1 MRLKRVNAR
10 AVRRACRAATMAA
23 VALAAP
29 LALPGQ
35 GVARL
40 DEAIAGLS
48 VPMRVL
54 VIAAHPDDE
63 DTQLITWLAR
73 GRHVETAYLSLTR
86 GDGGQNLL
94 GNELG
99 EALGTIRTEE
109 LLAARRIDGGRQY
122 FTRAY
127 DFGFSKSSDET
138 FRHWPKDSI
147 LRDVVTAVRSF
158 KPHVIVSMFS
168 GTPRDGHGHHQAAGI
183 LAREAYD
190 IAADTVRFPRS
201 ATGGFGGWT
210 PLKFYRGAWGAQG
223 SDKVLRIN
231 VGEFDPLIQRS
242 YAEVAAESR
251 SQHKSQA
258 FGSLQPKGARFTQ
271 VLREA
276 SRVNESQAPGTEKSL
291 FDGIDTTWARFKAP
305 GTQPAV
311 ARVIDQMQS
320 AIRAVQAAPYL
331 RDPSSA
337 AAPLTDLAVDLALLG
352 AAPGV
357 SATRLDPAT
366 RQPIF
371 LRVSDDLRAAAQI
384 AYRKTTEAIA
394 LATGVAIE
402 AEIPREQIAAGD
414 SAPLKLT
421 VYNRGRVPVRA
432 EPSYMFSC
440 QRGRPLP
447 GGGVRFDSVLVW
459 ADSVATILPDSAR
472 TWKGF
477 ECAGQ
482 VVAGDGPWWLRSP
495 RRGDTFAAAS
505 VVQSENEVSR
515 GALARVRLTVG
526 SESGVPV
533 EIDAPIVYRYADPL
547 RGDVSRP
554 LAYVPE
560 ISVTLDRAI
569 EYAPARAPLVR
580 QLRVELRSAA
590 TAPRAVRVSLRLP
603 AGLRADS
610 ATREVTLPGYG
621 AVRSATF
628 TVRGELPPGRHT
640 IAVVAESN
648 GKRFTNGYTPIEYD
662 HIRPQRLYRDAAVAI
677 EAVDLTIPP
686 DAVIAYIQGVGD
698 NSAAMLQQLGLRVT
712 TLNPTDIP
720 KTDLSRYNA
729 IVVGTRAYE
738 SNDALVANNA
748 ALLDYVKRGGT
759 MVVQYGQTEMQKP
772 GIMPF
777 PVTISRPADR
787 VTDEAS
793 PIRVLDPKARV
804 LTYPNAIADADFAGW
819 LQDRSLYMPRT
830 HAPEYAPVL
839 STNDPG
845 EQPNDGA
852 ILVAKYGSGTYVYT
866 TLAFFRQLPNGV
878 PGAARLF
885 VNLLAAKA
893 PDKTVVP

>member
-1 MRLKRVNAR
+1 MWFRRLNAR
-10 AVRRACRAATMAA
+10 AMRRAASA
-23 VALAAP
+23 VLLLFGALTAP
-29 LALPGQ
+29 PALPGQ

-40 DEAIAGLS
+40 DEAISGLS

-63 DTQLITWLAR
+63 DTQLITWLSR
-73 GRHVETAYLSLTR
+73 GRRVETAYLALTR

-99 EALGTIRTEE
+99 EPLGVIRTEE
-109 LLAARRIDGGRQY
+109 LLAARRIDGGRQH

-127 DFGFSKSSDET
+127 DFGFSKTSDET
-138 FRHWPKDSI
+138 FRHWPRDSV
-147 LRDVVTAVRSF
+147 LRDVVSVVRSF

-190 IAADTVRFPRS
+190 IAGDASRIPASV
-201 ATGGFGGWT
+201 TGGLAPWT
-210 PLKFYRGAWGAQG
+210 PLKFYRGAWAAQG
-223 SDKVLRIN
+223 SDAVLRIN
-231 VGEFDPLIQRS
+231 VGQFDPMVGRS
-242 YAEVAAESR
+242 YAEIAAESR

-258 FGSLQPKGARFTQ
+258 FGSLQPKGARFSQ

-276 SRVNESQAPGTEKSL
+276 TRVNESQAPGTEKSL
-291 FDGIDTTWARFKAP
+291 FDGIDTTWGRFKTSTTPRTIAALVDSLSA
-305 GTQPAV
+305 AV
-311 ARVIDQMQS
+311 AEAQS
-320 AIRAVQAAPYL
+320 SPYL
-331 RDPSSA
+331 RTPA
-337 AAPLTDLAVDLALLG
+337 AAVPALTRVLSLLRAHDAEGLG
-352 AAPGV
+352 ASGSPN
-357 SATRLDPAT
+357 
-366 RQPIF
+366 
-371 LRVSDDLRAAAQI
+371 AAASANAGI
-384 AYRKTTEAIA
+384 ADLEEALRIEQERVFRA
-394 LATGVAIE
+394 LEIATGVAVE
-402 AEIPREQIAAGD
+402 AEAERPSVAEGD
-414 SAPLKLT
+414 SLAVKLT
-421 VYNRGRVPVRA
+421 VYNRGTIPVDVSPESFASCGSKRA
-432 EPSYMFSC
+432 
-440 QRGRPLP
+440 
-447 GGGVRFDSVLVW
+447 V
-459 ADSVATILPDSAR
+459 ADSKAPPTAGAGAVLLPDSAR
-472 TWKGF
+472 TWRGWV
-477 ECAGQ
+477 CAASGSAHSPYWL
-482 VVAGDGPWWLRSP
+482 VGGRAGDMFRHASLAKSEAQATAGEVVWTSIQFP
-495 RRGDTFAAAS
+495 GDPT
-505 VVQSENEVSR
+505 
-515 GALARVRLTVG
+515 ARKRFDIAT
-526 SESGVPV
+526 
-533 EIDAPIVYRYADPL
+533 PIVFRYADPL

-560 ISVTLDRAI
+560 VSVTLDRAI
-569 EYAPARAPLVR
+569 EYAPARSPLVR

-590 TAPRAVRVSLRLP
+590 TTSRDVRVTLQLP

-610 ATREVTLPGYG
+610 ATRTVTLPTYD
-621 AVRSATF
+621 AIRSATF
-628 TVRGELPPGRHT
+628 TVRGELPAGRHT
-640 IAVVAESN
+640 ISVVAESN
-648 GKRFTNGYTPIEYD
+648 GKRFTNGYTAIEYD

-677 EAVDLTIPP
+677 EAVDLKVPP

-712 TLNPTDIP
+712 VLNPADIP

-893 PDKTVVP
+893 PDKAVVP

>member
-1 MRLKRVNAR
+1 MRLMGLNAR
-10 AVRRACRAATMAA
+10 AAKTIASAAMVVA
-23 VALAAP
+23 VAVAAP
-29 LALPGQ
+29 VALLAQ
-35 GVARL
+35 GIARL
-40 DEAIAGLS
+40 DEAISGLS

-73 GRHVETAYLSLTR
+73 GRHVETAYLALTR

-99 EALGTIRTEE
+99 EALGAIRTEE

-127 DFGFSKSSDET
+127 DFGFSKTSDET

-190 IAADTVRFPRS
+190 IAGDTVRFPRA
-201 ATGGFGGWT
+201 ATGGFGAWT
-210 PLKFYRGAWGAQG
+210 PLKFYRGAWSAQG

-242 YAEVAAESR
+242 YAEVASESR

-258 FGSLQPKGARFTQ
+258 MGTLQVKGARFTQ

-276 SRVNESQAPGTEKSL
+276 TRVNESQAPGTEKSL
-291 FDGIDTTWARFKAP
+291 FDGIDTTWARFKTP

-311 ARVIDQMQS
+311 AQVIDELQS
-320 AIRAVQAAPYL
+320 AIRAAQAAPYL
-331 RDPSSA
+331 RDPA
-337 AAPLTDLAVDLALLG
+337 AAVEPLTVVVNSLARLG
-352 AAPGV
+352 VASSSMAMRV
-357 SATRLDPAT
+357 DPAN
-366 RQPIF
+366 RRPIP
-371 LRVSDDLRAAAQI
+371 LTISDDLRASAQI
-384 AYRKTTEAIA
+384 AYRKTAQA
-394 LATGVAIE
+394 LTLASGVAVE
-402 AEIPREQIAAGD
+402 AEIPREQIATAD
-414 SAPLKLT
+414 SAPMRVT

-432 EPSYMFSC
+432 EPWNFFRC
-440 QRGRPLP
+440 QHTSGAL
-447 GGGVRFDSVLVW
+447 GGGTEPGMQAVW
-459 ADSVATILPDSAR
+459 ADSGAVIAPDSAR

-477 ECAGQ
+477 ECAPR
-482 VVAGDGPWWLRSP
+482 VPVGDGPAWLRSP
-495 RRGDTFAAAS
+495 RRGDTFAASS
-505 VVQSENEVSR
+505 VVESENDVSR
-515 GALARVRLTVG
+515 GEAVLVRFAVG
-526 SESGVPV
+526 NESGWPV
-533 EIDAPIVYRYADPL
+533 DIEAPIVYRYADPV

-554 LAYVPE
+554 LAFVPE
-560 ISVTLDRAI
+560 ISVTLDRDI
-569 EYAPARAPLVR
+569 EYAPARTPLVR

-590 TAPRAVRVSLRLP
+590 TASRDVRVSLRLP
-603 AGLRADS
+603 TGLRADS
-610 ATREVTLPGYG
+610 ATRAVTLPGYG

-648 GKRFTNGYTPIEYD
+648 GKRFTNGYTAIEYD

-677 EAVDLTIPP
+677 EAVDLKVPP

-712 TLNPTDIP
+712 VLNPADIP

-729 IVVGTRAYE
+729 VVVGTRAYE
-738 SNDALVANNA
+738 SNEALVANNA
-748 ALLDYVKRGGT
+748 ALLDYVNRGGT
-759 MVVQYGQTEMQKP
+759 MVVQYGQYEMQNP
-772 GIMPF
+772 GMMPF
-777 PVTISRPADR
+777 PITLARPADR
-787 VTDEAS
+787 VTDESS
-793 PIRVLDPKARV
+793 PIRILDPKARV
-804 LTYPNAIADADFAGW
+804 LTYPNSITESDFAGW

-830 HAPEYAPVL
+830 HAPQYAPVV
-839 STNDPG
+839 STNDLG

-885 VNLLAAKA
+885 VNLLAAKV
-893 PDKTVVP
+893 PEKTVVP